1 MARAEA
7 ARPDAAIKEEVW
19 ERLHTDGYDS
29 LHHTLAAAS
38 GFWRR
43 RQAELVEPFVARF
56 FAGLPDL
63 FGEWE
68 PEAAR
73 GYFNTFF
80 PHYRIEQSTR
90 DLIGGLL
97 ERADLGPILER
108 MLIEEDDVLARS
120 LACRAFAA
128 TEPEPAPVVESA
140 DEAVEGDAEQA

>member
-1 MARAEA
+1 ME
-7 ARPDAAIKEEVW
+7 
-19 ERLHTDGYDS
+19 
-29 LHHTLAAAS
+29 
-38 GFWRR
+38 
-43 RQAELVEPFVARF
+43 RF

-90 DLIGGLL
+90 DLIAGLL

-128 TEPEPAPVVESA
+128 PEPLPEPAP
-140 DEAVEGDAEQA
+140 EAPMAPEDAATEGDAEQA